1 MELKPDNPLLANL
14 SPDELAERM
23 VREILERRKLG
34 RRKGDKKL
42 VCIQIP
48 VRLREDL
55 RAASK
60 KFGVTMTEIV
70 IWLLEQ
76 FLPILQ
82 AAKPIEW
89 PPEYQEYL
97 RKRRC
102 GRPRTS
108 SRKPYPFELRR
119 KAITNK

>member
-1 MELKPDNPLLANL
+1 MRDILA
-14 SPDELAERM
+14 
-23 VREILERRKLG
+23 RRKLG
-34 RRKGDKKL
+34 RRKGDKVL
-42 VCIQIP
+42 VCIKMP
-48 VRLREDL
+48 ARVKEGL

-70 IWLLEQ
+70 IWLIEQ
-76 FLPILQ
+76 IIPILQ
-82 AAKPIEW
+82 AAKPRELS
-89 PPEYQEYL
+89 PEYKEYL

-119 KAITNK
+119 KAITK